1 MPGKIPRSS
10 AVYLLSYKV
19 DGASKLRL
27 HIHIAMQNV
36 NGDQDLVLFILG
48 CTSSALHHFTTSSS
62 LGPNLILAQH
72 AYSLLTIESRAR
84 QDPREHHPCQ
94 CPSASSIAAKRRHTP
109 SSGASFHRYFP
120 RISFLPKSPANV
132 QYTDVNKGYNYP
144 SLASILPHLEPTASG
159 PSTDWAKATASR
171 LNCIVTVGYPELCT
185 SPPSAT
191 NTEDFSPDGK
201 VIAYNSTISVSPT
214 GEILAHYRK
223 THLYYTDET
232 WAQESPSG
240 WLSTSLTLAP
250 KTCPEQIVQANFGI
264 CMDLNPHKFEAPWEE
279 YEFASHALRSGS
291 ELLVLSMAWLT
302 DLDASELAA
311 HAEEPDL
318 HTLSYWI
325 ERLKPLVEA
334 ESEVIAAFGNRC
346 GEEGVRYAG
355 SSWVGKVGNGV
366 VKICE
371 IMGRAQEGVIV
382 ADTEKEPKWILRL
395 QAQALDEELVE

>member
-1 MPGKIPRSS
+1 MRIACLQFNPELGRIPENITR
-10 AVYLLSYKV
+10 ANALLRA
-19 DGASKLRL
+19 ASP
-27 HIHIAMQNV
+27 QNV
-36 NGDQDLVLFILG
+36 DILLLPEL
-48 CTSSALHHFTTSSS
+48 AFT
-62 LGPNLILAQH
+62 
-72 AYSLLTIESRAR
+72 
-84 QDPREHHPCQ
+84 
-94 CPSASSIAAKRRHTP
+94 
-109 SSGASFHRYFP
+109 
-120 RISFLPKSPANV
+120 
-132 QYTDVNKGYNYP
+132 GYNYP

-171 LNCIVTVGYPELCT
+171 LDCIVTVGYPELCT
-185 SPPSAT
+185 SSPSAT
-191 NTEDFSPDGK
+191 NTQDLSPDAK
-201 VIAYNSTISVSPT
+201 VIAYNSTVSVSPK
-214 GEILAHYRK
+214 GKILAHYRK

-302 DLDASELAA
+302 DLDASELTA
-311 HAEEPDL
+311 HAQEPDL

-334 ESEVIAAFGNRC
+334 EREVIAAFGNRC

-371 IMGRAQEGVIV
+371 IMGRAEEGVIV

-395 QAQALDEELVE
+395 QTKALDEELVE